1 MARRRISDALK
12 GEGIAPGMKIGLF
25 GGSFDPVHKGHLHV
39 AETAR
44 RRLGLDQVW
53 WLVSPQNPLKAR
65 RAGDFADRLRTV
77 KQRAGG
83 KGMVV
88 SDIEARLGTRYTAD
102 LVDRLRQRFPRT
114 HFVWVMGGDNL
125 RHFHRWHRW
134 QDILAALPV
143 AVVSRPQ
150 DPIKAQLSIMARC
163 YARSRRREG
172 EAKKLPLTKLP
183 AWTYLTE
190 PLQSVSSTALRAR

>member
-1 MARRRISDALK
+1 MARRGASEGLR

-25 GGSFDPVHKGHLHV
+25 GGSFDPVHEGHRHV
-39 AETAR
+39 AQTAK

-53 WLVSPQNPLKAR
+53 WLVSPQNPLKTR
-65 RAGDFADRLRTV
+65 QAGDFSKRLETV
-77 KQRAGG
+77 RRHAGG
-83 KGMVV
+83 QGMIV
-88 SDIEARLGTRYTAD
+88 SNIESRFGTRYTAD
-102 LVDRLRQRFPRT
+102 LIDRLKSRFPRT

-125 RHFHRWHRW
+125 RHFHHWHRW

-143 AVVSRPQ
+143 AVVARPQ
-150 DPIKAQLSIMARC
+150 APLKAQLSLMTRRFAH
-163 YARSRRREG
+163 SRIRES
-172 EAKKLPLTKLP
+172 EAKKLPLTNPP

>member
-1 MARRRISDALK
+1 MARGNVSDALR

-25 GGSFDPVHKGHLHV
+25 GGSFDPVHAGHRHV

-53 WLVSPQNPLKAR
+53 WLVSPQNPLKSR
-65 RAGDFADRLRTV
+65 RAGDFRTRLETV
-77 KQRAGG
+77 QQQAGG
-83 KGMVV
+83 KGMVI
-88 SDIEARLGTRYTAD
+88 SDIESRLGTRYTVD
-102 LVDRLRQRFPRT
+102 LIDRLKTRFPRT
-114 HFVWVMGGDNL
+114 RFVWIMGGDNL

-134 QDILAALPV
+134 QDILAAVPV
-143 AVVSRPQ
+143 AVVARPQ
-150 DPIKAQLSIMARC
+150 DPLKAQLSPMARR
-163 YARSRRREG
+163 YATSRIRES

-183 AWTYLTE
+183 AWTYLIE

>member
-1 MARRRISDALK
+1 MADGLR
-12 GEGIAPGMKIGLF
+12 GEGLAPGMKIGLF
-25 GGSFDPVHKGHLHV
+25 GGSFDPVHEGHRHV

-53 WLVSPQNPLKAR
+53 WLVSPQNPLKTR
-65 RAGDFADRLRTV
+65 EAGAYAERLAAVHRL
-77 KQRAGG
+77 AGG
-83 KGMVV
+83 KGMVI
-88 SDIEARLGTRYTAD
+88 SDIESRLGTRYIVD
-102 LVDRLRQRFPRT
+102 LIDRLKTRFPRT
-114 HFVWVMGGDNL
+114 RFVWIMGGDNL

-143 AVVSRPQ
+143 AVVARPQ
-150 DPIKAQLSIMARC
+150 DPLKAQLSPMARR
-163 YARSRRREG
+163 YATSRIRETD
-172 EAKKLPLTKLP
+172 AKNLPLRKPP